1 MTEKSIKEQT
11 IASTNSEKVVVSKK
25 LPQAMENELEVVN
38 QSLLAAFMFMDF
50 WPRLELLQRPLNSKL
65 VEQNLCSLQRALNQ
79 IGPWAKLIA
88 RPLALGMMT
97 LHPQIANLLQT
108 VSAEEGRTEK
118 AGYGGG
124 SSSSMA
130 VAFALKRLS
139 RGENIC

>member
-1 MTEKSIKEQT
+1 MEQ
-11 IASTNSEKVVVSKK
+11 ATNSEKVVVSLKK
-25 LPQAMENELEVVN
+25 KPQAMENELLVS

-65 VEQNLCSLQRALNQ
+65 VEQNLCLLQRALNQ

-97 LHPQIANLLQT
+97 MHPQIANLQT
-108 VSAEEGRTEK
+108 VASAEK
-118 AGYGGG
+118 AAGYG
-124 SSSSMA
+124 SMA

>member
-1 MTEKSIKEQT
+1 MEPAT
-11 IASTNSEKVVVSKK
+11 TNSKKVVVSSLKK
-25 LPQAMENELEVVN
+25 KKPQAMENELLVS

-124 SSSSMA
+124 GSSSMA

>member
-1 MTEKSIKEQT
+1 MEQAT
-11 IASTNSEKVVVSKK
+11 INSKKVVVSSLKK
-25 LPQAMENELEVVN
+25 KKPQAMENELLVS

-50 WPRLELLQRPLNSKL
+50 WPQLELLQRPLNSKL

-97 LHPQIANLLQT
+97 LHPQIANLHSLLQT
-108 VSAEEGRTEK
+108 ASAEKPDGS
-118 AGYGGG
+118 GYG
-124 SSSSMA
+124 SRSMA

>member
-1 MTEKSIKEQT
+1 MEQE
-11 IASTNSEKVVVSKK
+11 ATNSEKVVVSLKK
-25 LPQAMENELEVVN
+25 KQPRAMENELLVVN

-50 WPRLELLQRPLNSKL
+50 WPRLELLQRRPLNSKL

-97 LHPQIANLLQT
+97 LHPQIANLHSLLQT
-108 VSAEEGRTEK
+108 ASAEKPDGS
-118 AGYGGG
+118 GYG
-124 SSSSMA
+124 SRSIA

>member
-1 MTEKSIKEQT
+1 MEPAT
-11 IASTNSEKVVVSKK
+11 TNSKKVVVSSLKK
-25 LPQAMENELEVVN
+25 KKPQAMENELLVS

-50 WPRLELLQRPLNSKL
+50 WPQLELLQRPLNLKL

-97 LHPQIANLLQT
+97 LHPQIANLHSLQT
-108 VSAEEGRTEK
+108 ASAEKPDGS
-118 AGYGGG
+118 GYG
-124 SSSSMA
+124 SRSMA

>member
-1 MTEKSIKEQT
+1 MEQAT
-11 IASTNSEKVVVSKK
+11 TNSEKVVVSLKK
-25 LPQAMENELEVVN
+25 NKPRAMENELLVN

-50 WPRLELLQRPLNSKL
+50 WPRLELLQRQPLNSKL

-97 LHPQIANLLQT
+97 MHPQIASLQT
-108 VSAEEGRTEK
+108 VASAEKE
-118 AGYGGG
+118 AGYG
-124 SSSSMA
+124 SMAA

>member
-1 MTEKSIKEQT
+1 MEPAT
-11 IASTNSEKVVVSKK
+11 TNSKKVVVSSLKK
-25 LPQAMENELEVVN
+25 KKPQAMENELLVS

-97 LHPQIANLLQT
+97 SHPQ
-108 VSAEEGRTEK
+108 
-118 AGYGGG
+118 
-124 SSSSMA
+124 MA
-130 VAFALKRLS
+130 KEDLDAMKRLS
-139 RGENIC
+139 RGENICK

>member
-79 IGPWAKLIA
+79 TGPWAKLIA

-97 LHPQIANLLQT
+97 LHPQIANLHSLLQT
-108 VSAEEGRTEK
+108 ASAEKPDGS
-118 AGYGGG
+118 GYG
-124 SSSSMA
+124 SRSIA

>member
-1 MTEKSIKEQT
+1 MEPAT
-11 IASTNSEKVVVSKK
+11 TNSKKVVVSSLKK
-25 LPQAMENELEVVN
+25 KKPQAMENELLVS

-124 SSSSMA
+124 SSSMA